1 MMLVTEDNSNSE
13 IIDGKA
19 FKALIITSLK
29 TLKRGNKN
37 CDRKKLVND
46 SLCNKICKDLYNKTP
61 DNLIEYQSVN
71 CKIFSNR
78 KCISLPKHSKL
89 HHCFI

>member
-19 FKALIITSLK
+19 FKALIITSLR

-37 CDRKKLVND
+37 CDRKNFQ
-46 SLCNKICKDLYNKTP
+46 NY
-61 DNLIEYQSVN
+61 
-71 CKIFSNR
+71 
-78 KCISLPKHSKL
+78 
-89 HHCFI
+89 